1 MKHNIKMDN
10 QQFVKEN
17 QKINNFPKNS
27 AAHNLSGYY
36 YYQEIF
42 DFLTK
47 KPGERYPKR
56 LMEEI
61 DKKKENWRN
70 ILEDKKKEFQK
81 NYYHLKLSISKQL
94 RNSKY
99 LKI

>member
-1 MKHNIKMDN
+1 MP
-10 QQFVKEN
+10 
-17 QKINNFPKNS
+17 QKNT
-27 AAHNLSGYY
+27 AAYNLSDY

-42 DFLTK
+42 DFLVK
-47 KPGERYPKR
+47 KPGERNPKR

-61 DKKKENWRN
+61 DKKKKIGE
-70 ILEDKKKEFQK
+70 ILLKTKRRSFQKKE
-81 NYYHLKLSISKQL
+81 NYYNLKLSISKQL

>member
-1 MKHNIKMDN
+1 MLEKIK
-10 QQFVKEN
+10 
-17 QKINNFPKNS
+17 KINNFPKNA
-27 AAHNLSGYY
+27 AAHNLSDY

-42 DFLTK
+42 DFLIK

-70 ILEDKKKEFQK
+70 ILEDKKKEF
-81 NYYHLKLSISKQL
+81 SKK
-94 RNSKY
+94 SK
-99 LKI
+99 ITTI